1 MFGARRPFLLSSL
14 FLPILCALIGLS
26 RPKAAHAEDWPP
38 VSAEE
43 LKMTSEP
50 KAPGAPAIYLFR
62 QVDRDDSVPKEY
74 EYARIKILTEEGRK
88 YADVEIPFRKE
99 NENIHGIQAR
109 TIRPDGTIVPF
120 DGKVFEKMIVKTK
133 GLRYLA
139 KTFTLT
145 DVQVGSIIE
154 YRYYDDLAEGY
165 VFDSHWI
172 LSEELFTRHAKFSLK
187 PYREYALRWSWPVG
201 LPQGTNPPKQDTDK
215 TVRLET
221 SDVPPFEEEDY
232 MPPENELKFRVDFV
246 YDIDPNPEKEPDKFW
261 KKIGKQKYSTAESFV
276 GKHKAMEDAVSQIV
290 APTDSAEVKL
300 QKIYAHCQQI
310 RNLSYERSRTEQE
323 RKRDDLKPVNN
334 VEDLI
339 KRGYGS
345 GWDITWLFL
354 GLARAAGLQADPV
367 IVSTRNLY
375 FFSPKLMNEGQLNS
389 NVVVISLNGKD
400 VYFDPGAKFT
410 PFGMLPWT
418 ETGVQG
424 LRLDKDGGTWVHT
437 SMPDGS
443 ESRIERKAVM
453 QLSDTGDME
462 GTVTVTFTGLQGQS
476 FRQEYVNEDDA
487 ARKKFLEDQLR
498 AYIPAAIEV
507 ELSNQPDWNSS
518 SALVA
523 EYKVKVPGWAAS
535 AGRRVLVSAGI
546 FSGGEKHLFEH
557 ANRVHPIY
565 FSFPY
570 QDIDDV
576 TIDLPLGWQT
586 STLPQPQDID
596 AKLCLYHEEVQNQ
609 NGSLHISRK
618 LTVNA
623 LLLDT
628 KYYPALRNFYQL
640 VRRGDEEQIVLSA
653 NASSAQN

>member
-1 MFGARRPFLLSSL
+1 MT
-14 FLPILCALIGLS
+14 
-26 RPKAAHAEDWPP
+26 AHAEDWPP
-38 VSAEE
+38 VNAEE

-74 EYARIKILTEEGRK
+74 VYARIKILTEEGRQ

-99 NENIHGIQAR
+99 NENIHGLQAR

-120 DGKVFEKMIVKTK
+120 DGKVFDKMIVKTK
-133 GLRYLA
+133 GLRYQA

-154 YRYYDDLAEGY
+154 YRYYDDLEEGY

-172 LSEELFTRHAKFSLK
+172 LSEELFTKHAKFSLK

-201 LPQGTNPPKQDTDK
+201 LPQGTAPPKQDNDK
-215 TVRLET
+215 TLRLET

-246 YDIDPNPEKEPDKFW
+246 YDTDPNPEKEPDKFW
-261 KKIGKQKYSTAESFV
+261 KKIGKQKYSAAESFV
-276 GKHKAMEDAVSQIV
+276 GKRKAMEDAVSQVV

-323 RKRDDLKPVNN
+323 RKRSDLKPVNN

-354 GLARAAGLQADPV
+354 GMARAAGLQADPV

-375 FFSPKLMNEGQLNS
+375 FFSPQLMNAGQLNS
-389 NVVVISLNGKD
+389 NVVVVSLNGKD
-400 VYFDPGAKFT
+400 MYFDPGAKFT

-453 QLSDTGDME
+453 QLSDTGDLE
-462 GTVTVTFTGLQGQS
+462 GTVTVTFTGLQGQRV
-476 FRQEYVNEDDA
+476 RQEYVNEDDA

-507 ELSNQPDWNSS
+507 ELSNQPDWNNS

-523 EYKVKVPGWAAS
+523 EYKVKIPGWAAS

-546 FSGGEKHLFEH
+546 FGGG
-557 ANRVHPIY
+557 
-565 FSFPY
+565 
-570 QDIDDV
+570 DISSNTPTV
-576 TIDLPLGWQT
+576 CTR
-586 STLPQPQDID
+586 S
-596 AKLCLYHEEVQNQ
+596 
-609 NGSLHISRK
+609 ISRFP
-618 LTVNA
+618 T
-623 LLLDT
+623 
-628 KYYPALRNFYQL
+628 RM
-640 VRRGDEEQIVLSA
+640 SMM
-653 NASSAQN
+653 

>member
-1 MFGARRPFLLSSL
+1 MSGVRRPLLLSTF
-14 FLPILCALIGLS
+14 FLSILCALIVLA
-26 RPKAAHAEDWPP
+26 RPMTAHAEDWPP
-38 VSAEE
+38 VSTDE

-74 EYARIKILTEEGRK
+74 VFARIKILTEEGRQ

-120 DGKVFEKMIVKTK
+120 DGKVFDKMIVKTK

-139 KTFTLT
+139 KTFTLP

-154 YRYYDDLAEGY
+154 YRYYDDLEEGY

-172 LSEELFTRHAKFSLK
+172 LSEELFTKHAKFSLK
-187 PYREYALRWSWPVG
+187 PYREYALRWSWPIG
-201 LPQGTNPPKQDTDK
+201 LPQGTAPPKQDNDK
-215 TVRLET
+215 TLRLET

-246 YDIDPNPEKEPDKFW
+246 YDTDPNPEKEPDKFW
-261 KKIGKQKYSTAESFV
+261 KKIGKQKYSAAESFV
-276 GKHKAMEDAVSQIV
+276 GKRKAMEDAVSQIV
-290 APTDSAEVKL
+290 VPTDSAEVKL

-310 RNLSYERSRTEQE
+310 RNLSFERSRTEQE

-354 GLARAAGLQADPV
+354 GMARAAGLQADPV

-375 FFSPKLMNEGQLNS
+375 FFSPQLMNAGQLNS
-389 NVVVISLNGKD
+389 NVVVVSLNGKD
-400 VYFDPGAKFT
+400 MYFDPGAKFT

-424 LRLDKDGGTWVHT
+424 LRLDKDGGAWVHT

-453 QLSDTGDME
+453 QLSDTGDLE
-462 GTVTVTFTGLQGQS
+462 GTVTVTFTGLQGQRV
-476 FRQEYVNEDDA
+476 RQEYVNEDDA

-507 ELSNQPDWNSS
+507 ELNNQPDWNSS
-518 SALVA
+518 SVLVA

-546 FSGGEKHLFEH
+546 FGGGEKHLFEH
-557 ANRVHPIY
+557 ANRVYPIY

-570 QDIDDV
+570 QDVDDV
-576 TIDLPLGWQT
+576 TIDLPLGWQS

-596 AKLCLYHEEVQNQ
+596 AKLCLFHEEVQNEK
-609 NGSLHISRK
+609 GSLHISRK

-623 LLLDT
+623 LFLDK
-628 KYYPALRNFYQL
+628 KYYAALRNFYQM
-640 VRRGDEEQIVLSA
+640 VRKGDEEQIVLSA